1 MAISLCSALVLV
13 TLSQAPPV
21 APTDSLA
28 TLRGRAAQDSSDAQL
43 WLLMGRAYL
52 GLGVEAHGA
61 THRSSEDSV
70 WTRAVLDTAEEALG
84 RAAALAGP
92 LGSSAV
98 GDSARVFR
106 VGAWAATSGVCEHG
120 VRTATGDAAAHQ
132 VGDAAARVG
141 GRRREEPAG
150 PPARL
155 RVRGAA
161 PGARQQRPVGRARAR
176 GLHPGRARHSH
187 AVRCDGDVQGG
198 RRRADVPEIMSPT
211 IKRVLVAN
219 RGEIALRIIR
229 ACHEEGLEAVAVYS
243 EVDRLSPHVRAAD
256 LAVSLGPPAAAQ
268 SYLDI
273 PKLISAAQGAGC
285 QAVHPGYGFLSER
298 APFAEAVA
306 AASLEFIG
314 PPAAAIRAMGDKT
327 EARRR
332 MQQAGVPIVPGSTRP
347 LADHVQARAEAARLG
362 FPVLLKAAA
371 GGGGKGM
378 RLVRE
383 EAELEAGFEAA
394 SSEARKAFGAD
405 EIYLEKYL
413 ERPRHIEIQILA
425 DSFGR
430 VVSLGERECSIQRRH
445 QKLIEEAPSVAVTPP
460 LRRRMSESAA
470 SAAGAVGYL
479 GAGTIEFLLA
489 PSGEFYFL
497 EMNTRLHVEHPVTE
511 LVYGV
516 DIVREQLRVAM
527 GQPLRVHAGTLQ
539 PRGHAIECRITAE
552 DPVNDFLPAT
562 GVVRYLRVPGGPGV
576 RWDGGIEEGNEVTL
590 HYDPLIAKLI
600 VWGETRA
607 VALERMR
614 RALREL
620 TIVGIPSSQAFHL
633 RVMDDPEFQR
643 GDLDVTYLERAGAR
657 LRVGEVPAELTRQ

>member
-1 MAISLCSALVLV
+1 M
-13 TLSQAPPV
+13 
-21 APTDSLA
+21 
-28 TLRGRAAQDSSDAQL
+28 
-43 WLLMGRAYL
+43 
-52 GLGVEAHGA
+52 
-61 THRSSEDSV
+61 
-70 WTRAVLDTAEEALG
+70 
-84 RAAALAGP
+84 
-92 LGSSAV
+92 
-98 GDSARVFR
+98 
-106 VGAWAATSGVCEHG
+106 
-120 VRTATGDAAAHQ
+120 
-132 VGDAAARVG
+132 
-141 GRRREEPAG
+141 
-150 PPARL
+150 
-155 RVRGAA
+155 
-161 PGARQQRPVGRARAR
+161 GRARAR

-256 LAVSLGPPAAAQ
+256 LAVPLGPPTAAESYLDIGKLVAAAQ
-268 SYLDI
+268 S
-273 PKLISAAQGAGC
+273 SGC

-306 AASLEFIG
+306 AASLQFIG

-347 LADHVQARAEAARLG
+347 LADHVQARPEAARLG
-362 FPVLLKAAA
+362 YPVLLKAAA

-413 ERPRHIEIQILA
+413 ERPRHIEIQSLA

-460 LRRRMSESAA
+460 LRRRMSDAATAAA
-470 SAAGAVGYL
+470 SAVGYL

-489 PSGEFYFL
+489 PGGEFYFL
-497 EMNTRLHVEHPVTE
+497 EMNTRLQVEHPVTE

-516 DIVREQLRVAM
+516 DIVREQLRIAN
-527 GQPLRVHAGTLQ
+527 GLPLRIHGGPLQ

-552 DPVNDFLPAT
+552 DPFNDFLPAT
-562 GVVRYLRVPGGPGV
+562 GVVRYLRPPAGPGV
-576 RWDGGIEEGNEVTL
+576 RWDGGVEAGNEVTL
-590 HYDPLIAKLI
+590 FYDPLIAKLI
-600 VWGETRA
+600 AWGETRE
-607 VALERMR
+607 VALQRMR

-620 TIVGIPSSQAFHL
+620 VIVGLPTSQAFHL
-633 RVMDDPEFQR
+633 RVMDEPRFRR
-643 GDLDVTYLERAGAR
+643 GEVDSTYLER
-657 LRVGEVPAELTRQ
+657 VGSELLAQQAPAELARPLAAVAALLAEERRAAAHPPAPSDGGGGRESAWVQTARRENLRGGAE

>member
-1 MAISLCSALVLV
+1 M
-13 TLSQAPPV
+13 T
-21 APTDSLA
+21 
-28 TLRGRAAQDSSDAQL
+28 
-43 WLLMGRAYL
+43 
-52 GLGVEAHGA
+52 
-61 THRSSEDSV
+61 
-70 WTRAVLDTAEEALG
+70 
-84 RAAALAGP
+84 
-92 LGSSAV
+92 
-98 GDSARVFR
+98 
-106 VGAWAATSGVCEHG
+106 
-120 VRTATGDAAAHQ
+120 
-132 VGDAAARVG
+132 
-141 GRRREEPAG
+141 
-150 PPARL
+150 
-155 RVRGAA
+155 
-161 PGARQQRPVGRARAR
+161 
-176 GLHPGRARHSH
+176 
-187 AVRCDGDVQGG
+187 
-198 RRRADVPEIMSPT
+198 T

-256 LAVSLGPPAAAQ
+256 LAVPLGPPAAAQ

-273 PKLISAAQGAGC
+273 TKLIAAAQSTAC

-332 MQQAGVPIVPGSTRP
+332 MQQAGVPIVPGTTRP

-362 FPVLLKAAA
+362 LPVLLKAAA

-394 SSEARKAFGAD
+394 ASEALKAFGAG
-405 EIYLEKYL
+405 EVYLEKYL

-425 DSFGR
+425 DSYGR
-430 VVSLGERECSIQRRH
+430 VVALGERECSIQRRH

-460 LRRRMSESAA
+460 LRRRMSEAA
-470 SAAGAVGYL
+470 TAAATAVGYL

-489 PSGEFYFL
+489 PGGEFYFL
-497 EMNTRLHVEHPVTE
+497 EMNTRLQVEHPVTE

-552 DPVNDFLPAT
+552 DPFNDFLPAT
-562 GVVRYLRVPGGPGV
+562 GTVRYLCVPGGPGV
-576 RWDGGIEEGNEVTL
+576 RWDGGIEAGNEVTL
-590 HYDPLIAKLI
+590 YYDPLIAKLI
-600 VWGETRA
+600 VWGETRG

-620 TIVGIPSSQAFHL
+620 VIVGIPSSQAFHL
-633 RVMDDPEFQR
+633 RVMDEPEFQR
-643 GDLDVTYLERAGAR
+643 GEIDVTYLERAGAR
-657 LRVGEVPAELTRQ
+657 LLVAQPSAELTRPLAVVAALLADERRAAEPPQAPSDRPPIVPPAAWLLAARRDALGQ